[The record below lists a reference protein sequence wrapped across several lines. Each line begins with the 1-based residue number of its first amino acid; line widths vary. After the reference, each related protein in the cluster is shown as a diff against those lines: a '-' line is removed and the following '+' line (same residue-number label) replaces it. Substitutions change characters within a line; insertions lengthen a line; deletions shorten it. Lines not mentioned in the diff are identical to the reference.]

1 MASRITTFI
10 RLSDRIINANMI
22 KTISITP
29 NQYYIEMISSGG
41 GGSSGFFLGGSGWLT
56 SNNNN
61 CSEINIF
68 KEKSPEDYKYLSDW
82 IEKNI

>member
-1 MASRITTFI
+1 
-10 RLSDRIINANMI
+10 
-22 KTISITP
+22 
-29 NQYYIEMISSGG
+29 MISSGG